1 MERIGMAGNARS
13 STRLEQVKTTAKE
26 LRKQA
31 DEAWAAGD
39 KAECDHLHAV
49 ARRVEE
55 REKAMNE
62 ISFRPG
68 KYTHYKG
75 GHYAALML
83 VRHHETREPM
93 VVYVS
98 EEKGNVQVREL
109 RQPSPRADGSWPHI
123 DAWTDIVEW
132 PDGVKRP
139 RFLFA
144 EDFS

>member
-1 MERIGMAGNARS
+1 MS
-13 STRLEQVKTTAKE
+13 
-26 LRKQA
+26 
-31 DEAWAAGD
+31 
-39 KAECDHLHAV
+39 
-49 ARRVEE
+49 
-55 REKAMNE
+55 E

-109 RQPSPRADGSWPHI
+109 RQPAEGKQSRAYYEGIETI

-144 EDFS
+144 EDFA